1 MIVGTTSSYRL
12 PSVKERGEVRKLAA
26 FVAACAMVG
35 GATAPA
41 MAQESRPPG
50 GPTTTTFN
58 ATIKGY
64 PTNTPL
70 VELPPSMVLDI
81 DVLNLPGAVGVYAL
95 HCEVPANPR
104 SAPTNCDSA
113 IGAQQYFPATGQ
125 DRQSFAIPLRVNAE
139 FYGTNP
145 NPTDGAPNTPTFV
158 DCRKPA
164 DRGTTCG
171 IYVLGAGREAANP
184 AYLRFWPTA
193 FSALTKERRAQQ
205 ATVTV
210 DGKPY
215 ASGATLVK
223 DRATPFR
230 VRLSSGLTPN
240 LSSDNCQVT
249 DSTITALIGD
259 GQCTVTI
266 TSSGGRNV
274 RPFIQ
279 TLTFAL
285 S

>member
-1 MIVGTTSSYRL
+1 MTAGMTLSCRL
-12 PSVKERGEVRKLAA
+12 PSARERGKVRKLAA
-26 FVAACAMVG
+26 LIAVGAIVA
-35 GATAPA
+35 ATAPA
-41 MAQESRPPG
+41 MANESRPSG

-58 ATIKGY
+58 ATIQGY

-70 VELPPSMVLDI
+70 VELPPSMVLNV
-81 DVLNLPGAVGVYAL
+81 DVVNLPGAVGLYAL
-95 HCEVPANPR
+95 NCEVPANPR

-125 DRQSFAIPLRVNAE
+125 DRAAFAMPLRVNAE

-145 NPTDGAPNTPTFV
+145 NPTDGATNTPTFV

-193 FSALTKERRAQQ
+193 FSALTKERQAQRAV
-205 ATVTV
+205 VTV
-210 DGKPY
+210 DRKPY
-215 ASGATLVK
+215 AAGTTLVK
-223 DRATPFR
+223 DRQTPFR

-240 LSSDNCQVT
+240 LSSDNCRVT
-249 DSTITALIGD
+249 ETAITALVD
-259 GQCTVTI
+259 SGQCTVTI

-274 RPFIQ
+274 RPFLR
-279 TLTFAL
+279 TLTFSL

>member
-1 MIVGTTSSYRL
+1 
-12 PSVKERGEVRKLAA
+12 VKKLAA
-26 FVAACAMVG
+26 CIAACAMI

-41 MAQESRPPG
+41 MANESRPQG

-70 VELPPSMVLDI
+70 VELPPSMVLDV
-81 DVLNLPGAVGVYAL
+81 DVVNLPGAVGLYAL

-125 DRQSFAIPLRVNAE
+125 DRPAFVMPLRVNAE

-164 DRGTTCG
+164 ERGTTCG

-215 ASGATLVK
+215 AAGTTLVK

-249 DSTITALIGD
+249 DSTITALVGS
-259 GQCTVTI
+259 GQCTVTV
-266 TSSGGRNV
+266 TSSGGKNV

-279 TLTFAL
+279 TLTFSL